1 MWGTGW
7 SAASTPLA
15 SEMMTG
21 IVWRSLQKRPIC
33 WKTGRVSVEGR
44 TLTTISASQT
54 ASCRLVTTL
63 RGQRGVPIML
73 MQNPSRRISSA
84 FNVRSPNLAST
95 YLRYAHSLI
104 RRLNTSSRALMT
116 SNTDALL
123 LVCPL
128 PSLLVAI
135 FASAEVGFESLR
147 QTIFLTCRMLSE
159 RKILSSVRR
168 EEGAS
173 R

>member
-1 MWGTGW
+1 
-7 SAASTPLA
+7 
-15 SEMMTG
+15 
-21 IVWRSLQKRPIC
+21 V
-33 WKTGRVSVEGR
+33 
-44 TLTTISASQT
+44 
-54 ASCRLVTTL
+54 
-63 RGQRGVPIML
+63 

-84 FNVRSPNLAST
+84 YNVRSPSLAPRT
-95 YLRYAHSLI
+95 WGMRI
-104 RRLNTSSRALMT
+104 CVSSALT
-116 SNTDALL
+116 PLLVHWWLQTDVLL